1 MGGRAVIEILNGMH
15 ETIDYGNSLGL
26 RLYHNVE
33 YEDYGDHWHT
43 GIELIMPLKNGYTV
57 IVGEDRAELNEG
69 DIAVINSGVIHSLK
83 APPCGERIILQFDS
97 VLLHDLKGM
106 ETLLFMMQ
114 PLIYIPKRPDSEIYR
129 FVSEKL
135 ASVIKEYDSNNTF
148 KEALIYANL
157 IEIFVE
163 LGRREVYQIETTEKI
178 PSAKKQVYIEAVMG
192 ACSYIN
198 SHYQENLTLEEVAA
212 VSGFSKYHFTRIFK
226 QYMNMTFYEYLNSKR
241 VKRAE
246 ELLYNQEMSVTDV
259 AMNSGF
265 SSLSAFNRTF
275 KNIKNCAPSDYRK
288 QWICLKSG
296 LKDGEDMMETAE

>member
-1 MGGRAVIEILNGMH
+1 MIEILNGMH
-15 ETIDYGNSLGL
+15 ETINYGDSQGF

-43 GIELIMPLKNGYTV
+43 GIEIIMPVENGYTV
-57 IVGEDRAELNEG
+57 IVGEERLELKEG
-69 DIAVINSGVIHSLK
+69 DIVLINSGIIHSLE
-83 APPCGERIILQFDS
+83 APPTGERIILQFDTA
-97 VLLHDLKGM
+97 LLYGLKGM

-114 PLIYIPKRPDSEIYR
+114 PLIFLPNRKEDELYGFIY
-129 FVSEKL
+129 EKL
-135 ASVIKEYDSNNTF
+135 RKVIHEYDSNSAF
-148 KEALIYANL
+148 KEALIYASL

-163 LGRREVYQIETTEKI
+163 LGRREVYQIETEEKI

-192 ACSYIN
+192 ACAYIN

-275 KNIKNCAPSDYRK
+275 KTLKNCAPSDFRK
-288 QWICLKSG
+288 KWECLQCK
-296 LKDGEDMMETAE
+296 KTEP

>member
-1 MGGRAVIEILNGMH
+1 MIEILNGMH
-15 ETIDYGNSLGL
+15 ETIDYGDSQGF

-43 GIELIMPLKNGYTV
+43 GIEIIMPVENGYTV
-57 IVGEDRAELNEG
+57 IVGEDRQELREG
-69 DIAVINSGVIHSLK
+69 DIVLINSGIIHSLE
-83 APPCGERIILQFDS
+83 APPTGERIILQFDTA
-97 VLLHDLKGM
+97 LLYGLKGM

-114 PLIYIPKRPDSEIYR
+114 PLIFLPAGKGEELYD
-129 FVSEKL
+129 FVYEKL
-135 ASVIKEYDSNNTF
+135 QKIIHEYDSNSAF
-148 KEALIYANL
+148 KEALIYASL

-163 LGRREVYQIETTEKI
+163 LGRREVYQIETAEKI

-192 ACSYIN
+192 ACAYIN

-275 KNIKNCAPSDYRK
+275 KTLKNCAPSDFRKKWECLRSRK
-288 QWICLKSG
+288 Q
-296 LKDGEDMMETAE
+296 EP